1 MEPLEIAVGLIQI
14 VLKLI
19 GVEKAKAL
27 LDQEAINR
35 ANAAADALEV
45 ARGLV

>member
-1 MEPLEIAVGLIQI
+1 MDPVSVAVAL
-14 VLKLI
+14 LKLVLALV

-35 ANAAADALEV
+35 ANAAADAIED
-45 ARGLV
+45 ARGLQ